1 MKKMYLIFLVLTL
14 LGFNSCGF
22 FEKKIDNMTEKMTK
36 DIKEKVL
43 KEVGIDNEKREQL
56 IKTGKE
62 ANGVIQKVEDT
73 QETFNQNPKI
83 KMTIRIKPE
92 NEDEFDAVI
101 LMFVSRVAIPRKGD
115 KVTVY
120 YDPNNKTDI
129 IVY

>member
-22 FEKKIDNMTEKMTK
+22 FEKKIDNMTK

-43 KEVGIDNEKREQL
+43 KEVGVDKEKREQL

-62 ANGVIQKVEDT
+62 AKGVIQKVEDT

-83 KMTIRIKPE
+83 KMTVKVKPE
-92 NEDEFDAVI
+92 NEEEFDAVI
-101 LMFVSRVAIPRKGD
+101 LMYVSRVSIPRVGD
-115 KVTVY
+115 KVKVY